1 MDDTTKLSP
10 KLLASLLGL
19 LKAQSGSADLQPA
32 SLLNALSP
40 EQQETAKQILKDPQK
55 LQNLLQSPQVRSFL
69 HALQKNADGHGD
81 GRL

>member
-19 LKAQSGSADLQPA
+19 LKAQSGGADLQPA

-40 EQQETAKQILKDPQK
+40 EQQQAAKQLLSDPGK
-55 LQNLLQSPQVRSFL
+55 LQALLNNPQVLSLLR
-69 HALQKNADGHGD
+69 ALQQHTNPHG
-81 GRL
+81 GPEL

>member
-19 LKAQSGSADLQPA
+19 LKAQRGSADLQPA

-40 EQQETAKQILKDPQK
+40 EQQQAAKQLLSDPGK
-55 LQNLLQSPQVRSFL
+55 LQSLLNNPQVLSLLR
-69 HALQKNADGHGD
+69 ALQQHTNPHDGPE
-81 GRL
+81 L